1 MNENQKQPKDT
12 DAVLGGQTAPKRG
25 LVLGGIEGLRKR
37 LKSSD
42 QKERLVGL
50 QQVSNYGNQGLQI
63 LKEPDIKEKVQITQK
78 IENIKFKLE
87 NCIDR
92 IYEPNYLAV
101 KDNFLKEEEEESL
114 IQELARQNLIDHSFL
129 YLKETVDS
137 LFASHTQLQDLL
149 TYIEQ
154 VTQKLSHKEHLSILR
169 TFYVFLVKD
178 VYCSNTFD
186 PLLALQRVKAYKLG
200 LKLPY
205 QESLELVYYFDS
217 KYFNRWNPDPEI
229 YSINEICQ
237 EYEDRFL
244 GGDLLELD
252 NFYDLLQYTQ
262 TLPFFDDYPFDIDD
276 ENQLANS
283 KWWYPPACMTEGNGL
298 ANLLRL
304 YTIANEFF
312 IDHLNA
318 PSGLSEPMQKK
329 IKETLFIPA
338 KERGWWF

>member
-1 MNENQKQPKDT
+1 MDENRKQPKDT

-63 LKEPDIKEKVQITQK
+63 VKEPEIREKVKITQK
-78 IENIKFKLE
+78 LENIKLSLE
-87 NCIDR
+87 NCLDQIN
-92 IYEPNYLAV
+92 EPNYCPMKEDLV
-101 KDNFLKEEEEESL
+101 KQEEKESL
-114 IQELARQNLIDHSFL
+114 IQELSRQNIIDHSFL

-149 TYIEQ
+149 TYIKQ
-154 VTQKLSHKEHLSILR
+154 LTQKLSHKDHWSAVR
-169 TFYVFLVKD
+169 TFYVFLVED
-178 VYCSNTFD
+178 VYCRNTFD
-186 PLLALQRVKAYKLG
+186 RFLALQRVQAYELG
-200 LKLPY
+200 LKLSH

-217 KYFNRWNPDPEI
+217 KYFNRWNPDPKF

-237 EYEDRFL
+237 EYADMFL
-244 GGDLLELD
+244 GGALLELD
-252 NFYDLLQYTQ
+252 NFYELLQYTQ
-262 TLPFFDDYPFDIDD
+262 ILPFFDDYLFDLDD

-338 KERGWWF
+338 KEI